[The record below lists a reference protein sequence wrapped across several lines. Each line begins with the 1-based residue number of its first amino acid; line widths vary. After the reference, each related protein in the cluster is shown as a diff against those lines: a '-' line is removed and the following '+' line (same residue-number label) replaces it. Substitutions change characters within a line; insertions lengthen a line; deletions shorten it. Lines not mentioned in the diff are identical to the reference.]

1 MGRGQK
7 VNCKRNPK
15 KRARDKDSDDSDED
29 YVVENEE
36 YVSDDDSEDCRI
48 SLDGYASEE
57 SFDSFVEE
65 EEEFRKPVRSRKKS
79 GSLGDGKVEGKTS
92 QKRTRVSYDD
102 EDEEYINDDEGETDE
117 EFTPDEDDDDC
128 LDEDEEL
135 TVKRKSRNVKVIK
148 RRVPKRGSGRCRK
161 RIRKSR
167 VLEKPLAR
175 KGRNKRKLKKKE
187 RCEYDDEDDGDFL
200 ADSSIVGEKSKKHSG
215 VRKRKFAVNSDSD
228 FLSNGSSDYDYTIS
242 EEEREQVR
250 EANQLFGDLK
260 TSLRSSSAGKRFQE
274 NGDLCEQTK
283 PLGRKG
289 KEKVEEVK
297 SELGRQVCGICLSE
311 EDKRRFRGTLDCCS
325 HYFCFTCIME
335 WSKVESRCPLCK
347 QRFRTITKNGR
358 SIVGVDL
365 RNMVIQVPKRDQVY
379 QPTEEEIRSYI
390 DPYENVIC
398 KECHEGGD
406 DGLMLLCDLCDSSA
420 HTYCV
425 GLGRQVPEGNWYC
438 DDCRPV
444 ALGSSSSQTQDSLP
458 DQWNISSNIFNRPSL
473 MLNLEEG
480 LDPNLESSPRLTVP
494 QAFGSLSSP
503 RFPTGDNHVA
513 SPVSGAGASTLSGRR
528 HIHRNIRIL
537 LSNMNPSTNM
547 NPVANRIDVISAAS
561 LRNDLSNSQIDLG
574 RETALQN
581 LRTQEVDTLEQTHHE
596 ERLQTNDHQPSS
608 FQNRDSFYL
617 TPNQLTRQ
625 TVQDP
630 TIPTADRPVNLTL
643 WPELM
648 GINSM
653 PGYEQ
658 LHEFGSRAMTG
669 HGGTLS
675 SYPVREESPFYDVK
689 EKLQSMVKN
698 HLASLSHDTELDH
711 DTFKD
716 ISRSSTH
723 TILAACG
730 LEHKRSEVHT
740 VPPPSTCIHMDR
752 VVAGQTS
759 PMKGCCSSCFD
770 SFVRDVVK
778 RIMDKRPRQ
787 WLTLGL

>member
-1 MGRGQK
+1 MGMHQRR
-7 VNCKRNPK
+7 VLI
-15 KRARDKDSDDSDED
+15 
-29 YVVENEE
+29 V
-36 YVSDDDSEDCRI
+36 
-48 SLDGYASEE
+48 
-57 SFDSFVEE
+57 FVEE

-215 VRKRKFAVNSDSD
+215 VRKRNFAVNSDSD

-480 LDPNLESSPRLTVP
+480 KQL
-494 QAFGSLSSP
+494 F
-503 RFPTGDNHVA
+503 
-513 SPVSGAGASTLSGRR
+513 
-528 HIHRNIRIL
+528 
-537 LSNMNPSTNM
+537 
-547 NPVANRIDVISAAS
+547 
-561 LRNDLSNSQIDLG
+561 
-574 RETALQN
+574 QN

-675 SYPVREESPFYDVK
+675 SYPVREESPFYDVN

-759 PMKGCCSSCFD
+759 PMKGHSKRSLLEKAEAFVKKIAESEMKLDAD
-770 SFVRDVVK
+770 SFDRLATGYHVGDQMVNSRYSKEGNFNQYTRMGAED
-778 RIMDKRPRQ
+778 
-787 WLTLGL
+787 